1 MLAEE
6 AKRQQVQA
14 ERSADVV
21 LPDDLLPGVDAEPM
35 GLRETLRSGGLAMML
50 VIVLVTVVEE
60 FNRQTT
66 TVLGPDIQD
75 TFAITDTKLVGL
87 ASFGGVAL
95 VLGAVPL
102 GWLADRISRRV
113 IVVASLVV
121 ASLGLLLAAASVN
134 TFQLFWAFTLIGFG
148 AAYSNPVYGSL
159 IADQYPIPGRGR
171 AFALYAMA
179 TPLGLMIGPFVAGA
193 ISDRGRRPGRLA
205 LGLRDH
211 RRRPGRD
218 GHHRLGVPE
227 GPAPGPSRAGD
238 DPRRAA
244 RG

>member
-1 MLAEE
+1 MGQDDTASNGTRPDTAPAKLAGAVLAEE

-134 TFQLFWAFTLIGFG
+134 TFQLFWAFTFIGFG

-179 TPLGLMIGPFVAGA
+179 TPIGLMIGPFVAGA
-193 ISDRGRRPGRLA
+193 ISDLA
-205 LGLRDH
+205 G
-211 RRRPGRD
+211 G
-218 GHHRLGVPE
+218 PE
-227 GPAPGPSRAGD
+227 GWRWVYVTI
-238 DPRRAA
+238 AA
-244 RG
+244 VLV